1 MILVLDGFNVLYKFP
16 EFEEMMVRGQL
27 EPAMRGLIQ
36 YMSPIKKSYPKMEI
50 HIFFDGRRSKG
61 DDTFRDFVGGIHVY
75 YSIDESADYLIKE
88 FVESKFGGEQVR
100 VVSSDKQ
107 VRHSAKIQKCE
118 LQSSEDFAIWYNKV
132 NTPKRDAIVEKPN
145 GGLNKSEVDGWISF
159 FKKERAKKAH
169 ESNVN
174 QTKSHQTKSKQIK
187 SNQTKSK

>member
-36 YMSPIKKSYPKMEI
+36 YMSPVKKSYPKMEI

-118 LQSSEDFAIWYNKV
+118 LQSSEEFRAWYDEV
-132 NTPKRDAIVEKPN
+132 TTPEKNDVVEKPR
-145 GGLNKSEVDGWISF
+145 GGLNKREVDDWLSF
-159 FKKERAKKAH
+159 FKKERAKKAI
-169 ESNVN
+169 
-174 QTKSHQTKSKQIK
+174 QTKMNQRNQK
-187 SNQTKSK
+187 SN